1 MERLTPKQS
10 QMYIFTNV
18 LVRSN
23 ALVLSGG
30 REGQLRPVPY
40 FFKLCFTN

>member
-40 FFKLCFTN
+40 FFLIMFH